1 MTIDLDKYLTFDRSK
16 LYKFPKSALVLWL
29 YTMGYLIA
37 FLTTMNPWP
46 LWKISTTYMAFSSV
60 FIFLSMFFDRQLK
73 DRMFSDGNYLYPT
86 LAFIVLAFY
95 QKITDNGNVFG
106 LIATGFNA
114 FIVFSFFRLKT
125 ALRLRLVTFIC
136 KCLAVFLCFS
146 IACFFL
152 YLFGFS
158 FPSQSLVSPDEFYY
172 FTNYYMFL
180 IDDRSLLA
188 FFPRFQSI
196 FIEPSQL
203 GTVCVILLQVQRGKW
218 KKWYN
223 SILLFATIISFSL
236 GAYVYL
242 FVIIFLNL
250 WCSRK
255 KMMCKVLASVTV
267 LGAIIIGSFFYN
279 NGDNLLQNLIIARM
293 EVDDGELAGN
303 NRTSKTFDKEFDSFM
318 QSSDIFFGRH
328 REITEF
334 GNSGYKVFI
343 YQYGLAGLLL
353 LTLFFCVCY
362 GKGKDARFKISAFI
376 ITALVFLVDGFVL
389 WYCRFIPLFCT
400 ATSELTTAERKEIT
414 DEPS

>member
-1 MTIDLDKYLTFDRSK
+1 MTINLDKYLTFNKSK
-16 LYKFPKSALVLWL
+16 LYKLPKHTLVVWL
-29 YTMGYLIA
+29 YTIGYLIA
-37 FLTTMNPWP
+37 FLTTMNAWP
-46 LWKISTTYMAFSSV
+46 LWKISTTYMAFSCV

-73 DRMFSDGNYLYPT
+73 DHMFSDGNYLYPT
-86 LAFIVLAFY
+86 LAFVILAFY
-95 QKITDNGNVFG
+95 QKLTDNGNVFG
-106 LIATGFNA
+106 LIATAFNA
-114 FIVFSFFRLKT
+114 FIMFSFFRLK
-125 ALRLRLVTFIC
+125 AESRQAFVTFTC
-136 KCLAVFLCFS
+136 KCLAAFLCVS
-146 IACFFL
+146 IACFLL
-152 YLFGFS
+152 YLFGVS

-180 IDDRSLLA
+180 IDDRSLGA

-203 GTVCVILLQVQRGKW
+203 GTVCVLLLQVQRGKW

-223 SILLFATIISFSL
+223 CVLLFATIISFSL

-255 KMMCKVLASVTV
+255 KMMRKVLTTMAV
-267 LGAIIIGSFFYN
+267 LSTIIIGSFFYN

-334 GNSGYKVFI
+334 GNSGYKVYV
-343 YQYGLAGLLL
+343 YQYGFVGLLL
-353 LTLFFCVCY
+353 LTLFFCFCY
-362 GKGKDARFKISAFI
+362 GKGEDTRFKISSFV

-400 ATSELTTAERKEIT
+400 ATSELTTSERKELT
-414 DEPS
+414 D